1 MVSVTM
7 VDMVGITGKAAD
19 HREFHPEDKAET
31 ELPSEVLLSEGDA
44 KKI

>member
-1 MVSVTM
+1 MVLVAT
-7 VDMVGITGKAAD
+7 DTVGIIGKAAD
-19 HREFHPEDKAET
+19 HRDFHPEDKAET

>member
-1 MVSVTM
+1 MVLVATDT
-7 VDMVGITGKAAD
+7 VEITGKAAD
-19 HREFHPEDKAET
+19 HRDSHPEDKAET